1 MTERCPWCGTDPLYV
16 RYHDTEWGVP
26 LHDDTRLFEFLTLET
41 FQAGLSWFTILKK
54 RENFRAAFDGFSPTK
69 VARYTDA
76 DVAKRMTNAGIVR
89 SEPKI
94 RAALQ
99 NARSFLALQEQHGSF
114 DRYIWGFVDGAPL
127 VNHRK
132 KLSDIPATTPLS
144 EKITKDLKHHGF
156 KFIGATVT
164 YAHMQATGM
173 VNDHLVGCPR
183 HTAVQA

>member
-1 MTERCPWCGTDPLYV
+1 
-16 RYHDTEWGVP
+16 
-26 LHDDTRLFEFLTLET
+26 
-41 FQAGLSWFTILKK
+41 
-54 RENFRAAFDGFSPTK
+54 

>member
-41 FQAGLSWFTILKK
+41 FQAGLSWFTVLKK
-54 RENFRAAFDGFSPTK
+54 RENFRAAFDGFNPAK
-69 VARYTDA
+69 VARSTDA
-76 DVAKRMTNAGIVR
+76 KVAKLMADAGLIR

-94 RAALQ
+94 RAAVQ
-99 NARSFLALQEQHGSF
+99 NARSFLALQEKHGSF
-114 DRYIWGFVDGAPL
+114 DAYIWRFVDGTPI

-132 KLSDIPATTPLS
+132 ELSDVPATTPLS
-144 EKITKDLKHHGF
+144 EMLTNDLKHHGF

-173 VNDHLVGCPR
+173 VNDHLVSCPR
-183 HTAVQA
+183 HRAVQQ